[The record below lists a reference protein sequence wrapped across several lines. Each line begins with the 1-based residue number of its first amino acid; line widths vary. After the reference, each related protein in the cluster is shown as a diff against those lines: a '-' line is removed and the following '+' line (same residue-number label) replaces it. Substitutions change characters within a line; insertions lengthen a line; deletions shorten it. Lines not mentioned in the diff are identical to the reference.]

1 VHAGFDN
8 NINFTKLFLRSPTDH
23 GSMKIGVLYSL
34 LSAFLWSTTFVC
46 ARYLMANTLVD
57 PLTLS
62 LVRFALG
69 ACMLLIFGL
78 LFRRKAL
85 TRPRGRDLGSMALL
99 ALFGIGGMSVLLFFG
114 QQRTTAINSALIMQ
128 LNPVFILFLGLF
140 IGERF
145 AWTNLAGIM
154 LSMAG
159 ALLVVGVITP
169 HGLQG
174 SWRQNAGD
182 LLVLG
187 SALCWAIYSVF
198 SKSTTLRL
206 GGYSATTW
214 VMLLGAAELALVWL
228 AVPTHCIWPRGWL
241 AWSLILYLD
250 IFPTALAFFA
260 WYEALRLID
269 LSLLN
274 VMQYLTPAFTIVLA
288 WCLLGEHMQLT
299 NALGVGIILAGVA
312 LIGCRRTTA

>member
-1 VHAGFDN
+1 
-8 NINFTKLFLRSPTDH
+8 
-23 GSMKIGVLYSL
+23 MKIGVFYSL

-46 ARYLMANTLVD
+46 ARHLMAHNLVD

-62 LVRFALG
+62 LIRFALG
-69 ACMLLIFGL
+69 AITLLTFGL
-78 LFRRKAL
+78 LFRRKTL
-85 TRPRGRDLGSMALL
+85 TRPRFRDLGSMALL

-114 QQRTTAINSALIMQ
+114 QQRTTAINSSLIMQ
-128 LNPVFILFLGLF
+128 LNPIFILFMGLF

-145 AWTNLAGIM
+145 AWINLAGILM
-154 LSMAG
+154 SMVG
-159 ALLVVGVITP
+159 ALMVVGVITS

-174 SWRQNAGD
+174 SWNRNAGD
-182 LLVLG
+182 LLVLA

-198 SKSTTLRL
+198 SKSTTQRL
-206 GGYSATTW
+206 GGYSATMW

-228 AVPTHCIWPRGWL
+228 AAPTSCVWPRGWF
-241 AWSLILYLD
+241 AWSLILYLAV
-250 IFPTALAFFA
+250 FPTALAFFA

-288 WCLLGEHMQLT
+288 WCLLGERMQLT

-312 LIGCRRTTA
+312 LIGFRRKTA

>member
-1 VHAGFDN
+1 
-8 NINFTKLFLRSPTDH
+8 
-23 GSMKIGVLYSL
+23 MKIGVFYSL

-46 ARYLMANTLVD
+46 ARYLMANRLVD

-62 LVRFALG
+62 LIRFALG
-69 ACMLLIFGL
+69 ALTLLIFGL
-78 LFRRKAL
+78 ACRRNAL
-85 TRPRGRDLGSMALL
+85 ILPRGRDLGFLAIL
-99 ALFGIGGMSVLLFFG
+99 ALFGIGGMSVLIFFG
-114 QQRTTAINSALIMQ
+114 LQRTTAINSSLLMQ

-145 AWTNLAGIM
+145 SWMNLIGI
-154 LSMAG
+154 LVSMVG
-159 ALLVVGVITP
+159 ALLVVGVLTP

-174 SWRQNAGD
+174 SWRRNAGD

-187 SALCWAIYSVF
+187 SSLCWAIYSVF
-198 SKSTTLRL
+198 SKSTTQRL

-214 VMLLGAAELALVWL
+214 VMLFGAAELTLVWL
-228 AVPTHCIWPRGWL
+228 AVPTPCVWPHGML
-241 AWSLILYLD
+241 AWSLILYMA

-288 WCLLGEHMQLT
+288 WCLLGERMHLFSI
-299 NALGVGIILAGVA
+299 LGVGIILAGVA
-312 LIGCRRTTA
+312 LIGFRRNTA

>member
-1 VHAGFDN
+1 M
-8 NINFTKLFLRSPTDH
+8 I
-23 GSMKIGVLYSL
+23 IGVFYSL

-46 ARYLMANTLVD
+46 ARYLMANKLVD
-57 PLTLS
+57 PLTLA
-62 LVRFALG
+62 LIRFSLG
-69 ACMLLIFGL
+69 ALTLLIFGL
-78 LFRRKAL
+78 LCQRKAL
-85 TRPRGRDLGSMALL
+85 TLPRGRDLGFMAIL

-114 QQRTTAINSALIMQ
+114 QQRTTAINSSLLMQ

-145 AWTNLAGIM
+145 SWMNLAGI
-154 LSMAG
+154 LVSMVG
-159 ALLVVGVITP
+159 ALLVVGVLTP

-198 SKSTTLRL
+198 SKSTTQRL
-206 GGYSATTW
+206 GGYTATTW

-228 AVPTHCIWPRGWL
+228 AMPVSYIWPRGWL
-241 AWSLILYLD
+241 AWSLILYMA

-288 WCLLGEHMQLT
+288 WCLLGERMLLT
-299 NALGVGIILAGVA
+299 NALGVGVILAGVA
-312 LIGCRRTTA
+312 LIGFRRKTA

>member
-1 VHAGFDN
+1 
-8 NINFTKLFLRSPTDH
+8 
-23 GSMKIGVLYSL
+23 MKIGVFYSL

-46 ARYLMANTLVD
+46 ARYLMVNKQVD

-62 LVRFALG
+62 LIRFSLG
-69 ACMLLIFGL
+69 ALTLLIFGL
-78 LFRRKAL
+78 LCRRKAL
-85 TRPRGRDLGSMALL
+85 TLPRGRDLGSMAIL

-114 QQRTTAINSALIMQ
+114 QQRTTAINSSLLMQ
-128 LNPVFILFLGLF
+128 LNPVFILFLGLL

-145 AWTNLAGIM
+145 SWMNLIGI
-154 LSMAG
+154 LASMVG
-159 ALLVVGVITP
+159 ALLVVGVLTP

-198 SKSTTLRL
+198 SKRTTQRL

-214 VMLLGAAELALVWL
+214 VMLLGAVELALVWL
-228 AVPTHCIWPRGWL
+228 AVPVPCVWPRGWL
-241 AWSLILYLD
+241 AWSLILYMA

-288 WCLLGEHMQLT
+288 WGLLGESMLLT
-299 NALGVGIILAGVA
+299 SALGVGVVLAGVA
-312 LIGCRRTTA
+312 LIGFRRNTA

>member
-1 VHAGFDN
+1 
-8 NINFTKLFLRSPTDH
+8 
-23 GSMKIGVLYSL
+23 MKIGICYSL

-46 ARYLMANTLVD
+46 VRYLMVNKQVD
-57 PLTLS
+57 PLTLA
-62 LVRFALG
+62 LIRFSLG
-69 ACMLLIFGL
+69 ALTLLIFGL
-78 LFRRKAL
+78 LCRRKAL
-85 TRPRGRDLGSMALL
+85 ILPRGRDLGSMAIL

-114 QQRTTAINSALIMQ
+114 QQRTTAINSSLLMQ
-128 LNPVFILFLGLF
+128 LNPIYILFLGLF

-145 AWTNLAGIM
+145 SWMNMVGI
-154 LSMAG
+154 LVSMVG
-159 ALLVVGVITP
+159 ALLVVGVLTP

-187 SALCWAIYSVF
+187 AALCWAIYSIF
-198 SKSTTLRL
+198 SKNTTQRL

-214 VMLLGAAELALVWL
+214 VMLFGAVELALVWL
-228 AVPTHCIWPRGWL
+228 AVPGPCIWPHGRL
-241 AWSLILYLD
+241 TWSLILYMA

-288 WCLLGEHMQLT
+288 WCLLGERMQWT
-299 NALGVGIILAGVA
+299 SALGVGVVLAGVA
-312 LIGCRRTTA
+312 LIGFRQNTE